1 MKKLMLIAVLGMIA
15 LQGCSWSVSGG
26 VGAEM
31 YYPDVRTKEGGG
43 FGDPDRSRHEVTR
56 STTSHVRNNDG
67 GNDVDA
73 ALRRFFKTK

>member
-1 MKKLMLIAVLGMIA
+1 MKRIIIIAVVVCML

-31 YYPDVRTKEGGG
+31 YYPDIRTKTGG